1 MSTQELDQAAKKAV
15 LRLVSYGLYAVT
27 AEHAGARNA
36 FTANWLTQV
45 SFEPPLLALSVE
57 RDSFSLG
64 LIVASGS
71 FAVHVL
77 EASQRELAGRLGKRH
92 AVVGDKLAGLRC
104 VPAPVTGAPLLP
116 DDTLGYLECRVRD
129 RLEAGD
135 SILFLAEVVG
145 AGVFR
150 EGEPLSMRAA
160 GFRHAG

>member
-77 EASQRELAGRLGKRH
+77 EASKRH